1 MSRFFEKVDNAA
13 TASGNQGYVTIDTLK
28 QELTTPAWKDLEDPE
43 STLCKLL
50 STEMFKDA
58 KKGQMGD

>member
-13 TASGNQGYVTIDTLK
+13 KTNGDQGYVTIDSLK

-50 STEMFKDA
+50 STEMFKD
-58 KKGQMGD
+58 KQKG